1 MPKRKN
7 NKIHKTFSSSDEDEE
22 EPTRRKFKSVRPVSL
37 EDTPLKVQPKLIP
50 PEEEETENENNPEN
64 ATPKTDPNATP
75 ISNSDKHQ
83 KSTNSENP
91 VAQKVKKER
100 IMFKHGNYLQ
110 YYGYRNKG
118 MDKFTE
124 PRLDA
129 LEYKKAEFFTG
140 KDVLDIGCNS
150 GHVTLLIA
158 QKYAPR
164 KIVGCDIDDKLIKL
178 ARKNIANYLPK
189 DVDEAT
195 GEEIKPPASF
205 LACHAQCDECFWRRK
220 FISDYFCSIPIIFD
234 TQSTYHHTV
243 PHGPIDPP
251 AIHCYNPDGTFPNNV
266 LFFSGDYVPKNDL
279 QVTEQTPEYDT
290 IIGFSLT
297 KWIHINNKDEGLL
310 RFFQRVYNALRT
322 DGYFIVEPQTW
333 SSYLKKKMKLG
344 VKLKEN
350 INSLKLRPD
359 QFESILMKNIG
370 FRKVWKIEPKV
381 SESNEF
387 NNFGKRTVL
396 VFKK

>member
-50 PEEEETENENNPEN
+50 PEEEEETENENNPEN

-205 LACHAQCDECFWRRK
+205 LACH
-220 FISDYFCSIPIIFD
+220 
-234 TQSTYHHTV
+234 
-243 PHGPIDPP
+243 GPIDPP

-266 LFFSGDYVPKNDL
+266 LFFSGDYVPKNDI

>member
-1 MPKRKN
+1 
-7 NKIHKTFSSSDEDEE
+7 
-22 EPTRRKFKSVRPVSL
+22 
-37 EDTPLKVQPKLIP
+37 
-50 PEEEETENENNPEN
+50 
-64 ATPKTDPNATP
+64 
-75 ISNSDKHQ
+75 
-83 KSTNSENP
+83 
-91 VAQKVKKER
+91 
-100 IMFKHGNYLQ
+100 
-110 YYGYRNKG
+110 
-118 MDKFTE
+118 
-124 PRLDA
+124 
-129 LEYKKAEFFTG
+129 
-140 KDVLDIGCNS
+140 
-150 GHVTLLIA
+150 
-158 QKYAPR
+158 
-164 KIVGCDIDDKLIKL
+164 
-178 ARKNIANYLPK
+178 LPK
-189 DVDEAT
+189 DLDEAT

-205 LACHAQCDECFWRRK
+205 LAC
-220 FISDYFCSIPIIFD
+220 
-234 TQSTYHHTV
+234 
-243 PHGPIDPP
+243 HGPIDPP

-370 FRKVWKIEPKV
+370 FRKVWKIEPNV